1 MGEIPVLSD
10 APAAKRARENHEDEA
25 SFKEFGQAPSLEVA
39 RRPPS
44 RLKAA
49 AIALICVGVSS
60 ISSYVFTNPEMP
72 RIDPVIEFP
81 WYIPVGPHFA
91 GIWLVLTVSLAASF
105 YLLLR
110 SSPDIR
116 LRRYAIAAY
125 VALLALHTI
134 WAWLLFAMRT
144 PMMSFYAVALL
155 VAAIVLAV
163 WLTAEVD
170 KRAGLLLTPYLA
182 WAIFA
187 LASTF
192 RIAMSA
198 SS

>member
-1 MGEIPVLSD
+1 
-10 APAAKRARENHEDEA
+10 
-25 SFKEFGQAPSLEVA
+25 
-39 RRPPS
+39 
-44 RLKAA
+44 
-49 AIALICVGVSS
+49 
-60 ISSYVFTNPEMP
+60 MP

-125 VALLALHTI
+125 VALPALHTI
-134 WAWLLFAMRT
+134 WAWLLFAKRT